1 MEAKRPNCGI
11 ISVTRIFVTVEALL
25 LVVGK
30 ASTHPVKVSTST
42 RRYLIFFTEG
52 MWVKSTCQSIEGRHP
67 LSWCVGKGGGL
78 TLELGFV
85 C

>member
-1 MEAKRPNCGI
+1 MEARRPNRG
-11 ISVTRIFVTVEALL
+11 ISVTRIVVTVEALL

-30 ASTHPVKVSTST
+30 ASTYPVKVSTST
-42 RRYLIFFTEG
+42 RRYLIFFTRG
-52 MWVKSTCQSIEGRHP
+52 MWVKSTCQSMAGRHP
-67 LSWCVGKGGGL
+67 LAWCVGKGEGL